1 MFHNVVDTAARRLGW
16 QRLSEPPYQ
25 QAIDRLFAAY
35 IGWREESDAVQEAY
49 SRYDT
54 SRRHR
59 PGHAFAVYFAALDRE
74 ERAAAEYAACVQEVC
89 ALVSEAGESS

>member
-1 MFHNVVDTAARRLGW
+1 MLHNLVDTAARRLGW

-35 IGWREESDAVQEAY
+35 VEWREESDAAREAY

-54 SRRHR
+54 TRRHG

-74 ERAAAEYAACVQEVC
+74 ERAAAEYAACVEEVC
-89 ALVSEAGESS
+89 ALVSRAGDSS